1 VTNDI
6 GAVAENKR
14 LFFKVENK
22 GEILRLFPEQVY
34 GAFLSKL
41 KTFFARH
48 EDKTDVVIAVPPYYS
63 AVERQAVLDA
73 CRIGN
78 VNCLKLV
85 NDNTAIA
92 VSYGFFWRKDFK
104 DNEATNVAFVDVG
117 HAKTTV
123 TIASF
128 TQKKV
133 KIISHK
139 SSRNLG
145 ARNFDASILNKV
157 GEEFFLKYKV
167 DPWTNPKSRIRMLD
181 TIEKARII
189 LSANIE
195 AGLNIECL
203 LDDYDL

>member
-1 VTNDI
+1 MGRNHKNTVTFINRFMGLNSDCVEQMEIEKQFSTNEI
-6 GAVAENKR
+6 GSVAENKKI
-14 LFFKVENK
+14 FFKVENK
-22 GEILRLFPEQVY
+22 GEIMRLFPEQIY

-41 KTFFARH
+41 KNFFSKH

-73 CRIGN
+73 CRVAN

-92 VSYGFFWRKDFK
+92 LSYGFFRRKDFK
-104 DNEATNVAFVDVG
+104 ENDVTNVAFVDVG

-133 KIISHK
+133 KIIAH
-139 SSRNLG
+139 
-145 ARNFDASILNKV
+145 
-157 GEEFFLKYKV
+157 
-167 DPWTNPKSRIRMLD
+167 
-181 TIEKARII
+181 
-189 LSANIE
+189 
-195 AGLNIECL
+195 
-203 LDDYDL
+203 

>member
-1 VTNDI
+1 MGRNHKNTVTFINRFMGLNSDCVEQMEIEKQFSTNEI
-6 GAVAENKR
+6 GSVAENKKI
-14 LFFKVENK
+14 FFKVENK
-22 GEILRLFPEQVY
+22 GEIMRLFPEQIY

-41 KTFFARH
+41 KNFFSKH

-73 CRIGN
+73 CRVAN

-92 VSYGFFWRKDFK
+92 LSYGFFRRKDFK
-104 DNEATNVAFVDVG
+104 ENDVTNVAFVDVG

-133 KIISHK
+133 KIIAHQSN
-139 SSRNLG
+139 RNLG
-145 ARNFDASILNKV
+145 ARNFDASILNKI
-157 GEEFFLKYKV
+157 GQEFFDKYKV
-167 DPWTNPKSRIRMLD
+167 DPRTNPK
-181 TIEKARII
+181 ARI
-189 LSANIE
+189 
-195 AGLNIECL
+195 
-203 LDDYDL
+203 